1 MQKGFQFDK
10 SSFEKLNGLPLW
22 GGSKCDLVD
31 NSMVTVGFTAGSFE
45 PTVGQHANG
54 KVLVLMPN
62 ILFVIVL
69 GILA

>member
-1 MQKGFQFDK
+1 MRFQFDK
-10 SSFEKLNGLPLW
+10 TSFDKLNNLPLW
-22 GGSKCDLVD
+22 GGGKRNLVD
-31 NSMVTVGFTAGSFE
+31 NSVVTVGFAAGSFE

-54 KVLVLMPN
+54 KALALMPN